1 MDDHC
6 LKRFYVSRKR
16 LVINYFKLNIIMKK
30 IQYLKP
36 ITEALVVRFEG
47 CLLTGT
53 NTDATMSADIGR
65 GGGYG
70 EGDNYINLED

>member
-1 MDDHC
+1 MRHC
-6 LKRFYVSRKR
+6 MKLYYDSRKR

-36 ITEALVVRFEG
+36 ITDALVVRFEG
-47 CLLTGT
+47 GLLVGT
-53 NTDATMSADIGR
+53 NTDATLGADMNR

-70 EGDNYINLED
+70 EGDGNFIDLD